1 MRLNFRFILILSF
14 FALLINTSCQ
24 NEFLE
29 ESSQNQE
36 DTLVPNSALTSVMRS
51 ASANDGAIDNI
62 LDETSCF
69 SVNLP
74 VTIIV
79 NDITI
84 TINSLE
90 DLEIIEELYDEFE
103 DDEDSLEFLFPITII
118 LNDYDEIVLESEDD
132 LEAFIEDCTENTS
145 DDDVIECVD
154 FVYPITVS
162 LYDTSFQV
170 IDNVTFNNDNEL
182 YDFLEEL
189 EDDDNNQVIIASLN
203 FPVTLIYAD
212 GSTIEVN
219 SNIELQAAID
229 AAEEDCYDDD
239 EDSCDNDEIA
249 ANLQECYWEIEAYN
263 GDDNYQEIDFMFME
277 DGTVKILTENDF
289 YEYGTWSMS
298 LSSDNTTEIVIDGL
312 QEFQMFNGSWIIIEC
327 DDDELV
333 IVREVEGETTTI
345 VLDQDCE
352 DDLDCSVQEVLQTL
366 QECKWWMGT
375 NLLSP
380 NYSGPLFFEDNNV
393 LLVGY
398 PDNNQ
403 LEGTWELALTNTG
416 IYMFLTVGGD
426 YEAIALDWTLI

>member
-145 DDDVIECVD
+145 NDDVIECVD

-312 QEFQMFNGSWIIIEC
+312 QEFQMFNGSWIVIEC

-366 QECKWWMGT
+366 QE
-375 NLLSP
+375 
-380 NYSGPLFFEDNNV
+380 
-393 LLVGY
+393 
-398 PDNNQ
+398 
-403 LEGTWELALTNTG
+403 
-416 IYMFLTVGGD
+416 
-426 YEAIALDWTLI
+426 